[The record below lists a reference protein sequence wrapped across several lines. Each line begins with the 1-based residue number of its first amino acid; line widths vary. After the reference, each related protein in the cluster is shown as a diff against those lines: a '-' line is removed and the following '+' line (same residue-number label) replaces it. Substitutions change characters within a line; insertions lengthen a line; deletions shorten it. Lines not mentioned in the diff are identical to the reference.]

1 MTRVKNPQAEAG
13 ESQGGGAAVAEAQA
27 PKRVLPTSLPG
38 RETHT
43 DDVREPALSDIKMPA
58 LGEGL
63 PERGDEQVAI
73 ADARVVANNE
83 YLAELAFM
91 EEPVMIRIEPSQ
103 EDNAAMTVDCA
114 CNGKGAEVLD
124 ARTGKWL
131 ELNVLPVGLVVT
143 TKRKY
148 VEILARSKTMR
159 VQHARPRRW
168 QEHRQQR
175 PHAPARPHARVLGD
189 QGHRPRHAW
198 LTASCDPERGV
209 LIP

>member
-13 ESQGGGAAVAEAQA
+13 ESQGGGAAVAEVQA

-43 DDVREPALSDIKMPA
+43 DDVREPALPDIKMPA

-103 EDNAAMTVDCA
+103 LDNAAMTVDCA
-114 CNGKGAEVLD
+114 CNGKGAEILD

-148 VEILARSKTMR
+148 VEILARAKTMR
-159 VQHARPRRW
+159 VQTPDHADGKNIDKNDLTRRHARTHVFSVIKDTDR
-168 QEHRQQR
+168 
-175 PHAPARPHARVLGD
+175 GT
-189 QGHRPRHAW
+189 AW
-198 LTASCDPERGV
+198 LTAILSESF
-209 LIP
+209 